1 MENCQQTRFVST
13 TKRQQQQQQQEKLE
27 NKNWETFDDMKGWQT
42 MASKSVLSNN
52 GNVSSGII
60 VDREKQRNVPA
71 APIKNKRCRFA
82 DDQAHIV
89 QTTSA
94 TNDLPR

>member
-1 MENCQQTRFVST
+1 
-13 TKRQQQQQQQEKLE
+13 
-27 NKNWETFDDMKGWQT
+27 

-71 APIKNKRCRFA
+71 VATAKNKRCRFA

-89 QTTSA
+89 QSTAS
-94 TNDLPR
+94 NDRQR